1 MKNRIVYF
9 LSFFAFISLLLIG
22 CDDQEESSVITIDSS
37 INGVVLDEV
46 AVELNSL
53 VNYEFDV
60 QSSEKL
66 GKIELVKTV
75 NGVSNNIYIVGYPTS
90 TGEKVTGSIEV
101 TSEMQLTLVAYGN
114 KKTVSDNTKTITIKI
129 FATTNPVTEITLT
142 SAKTGGVIADV
153 GGAITSRGV
162 VWNTNPLPTVD
173 LSTKTADG
181 TGTGAFVST
190 LTNLTPGQTYYVRS
204 YVVSS
209 AGVIYGNEMSFMTL
223 APPVP
228 EIPNGG
234 FELPVIAGF
243 VMNPQPNVWTFTG
256 GGAGMQRNG
265 SAFGAATAPEGF
277 QTALFQQAA
286 EISQTIQFTNQ
297 KLVLSIMAAQRG
309 TQGQTFELYYDDAL
323 IGKVTPASSAWATY
337 VSDVFTATAG
347 PHKITIK
354 ATNAKG
360 GDNSGF
366 VDNVKLIYK
375 P

>member
-1 MKNRIVYF
+1 MKNRIIYF
-9 LSFFAFISLLLIG
+9 LSFFAFISLFQTG
-22 CDDQEESSVITIDSS
+22 CEDQEESVITIESS
-37 INGVVLDEV
+37 INGKLVDEV
-46 AVELNSL
+46 AVELNSF
-53 VNYEFDV
+53 VTYEFDV
-60 QSSEKL
+60 QSSDKL
-66 GKIELVKTV
+66 GRMELVKTV
-75 NGVSNNIYIVGYPTS
+75 NGVSNNIYVVGFPTS
-90 TGEKVTGSIEV
+90 TGEKVTGSVEV
-101 TSEMQLTLVAYGN
+101 TSELQLTLIVYGN

-129 FATTNPVTEITLT
+129 FATTNPVTDITLT

-153 GGAITSRGV
+153 GSTITSRGV
-162 VWNTNPLPTVD
+162 VWSTNPLPTIE
-173 LSTKTADG
+173 LSTKTSDG
-181 TGTGAFVST
+181 TGPGAFVST

-204 YVVSS
+204 YGVTS
-209 AGVIYGNEMSFMTL
+209 AGVIYGNELMFSTL
-223 APPVP
+223 SPPVP

-277 QTALFQQAA
+277 QTALFQQGA
-286 EISQTIQFTNQ
+286 EISQTIQFTDQ
-297 KLVLSIMAAQRG
+297 KLALSIMAAQRG
-309 TQGQTFELYYDDAL
+309 AQAQTFELYYDNTL
-323 IGKVTPASSAWATY
+323 IGKVTPASSAWETY

-354 ATNAKG
+354 GTNPKG

>member
-1 MKNRIVYF
+1 MKNRIIYF
-9 LSFFAFISLLLIG
+9 LSFFAFISLLQTG
-22 CDDQEESSVITIDSS
+22 CEDQEETVITIESS
-37 INGVVLDEV
+37 INGKMVDEV
-46 AVELNSL
+46 AVELNSF
-53 VNYEFDV
+53 VTYEFDV
-60 QSSEKL
+60 QSSDKL
-66 GKIELVKTV
+66 GRMELVKTV
-75 NGVSNNIYIVGYPTS
+75 NGVSNNIYVVGFPTS
-90 TGEKVTGSIEV
+90 TGEKVTGSVEV
-101 TSEMQLTLVAYGN
+101 TSEMQLTLIAYGN
-114 KKTVSDNTKTITIKI
+114 KKTVSDFTKTITIKI

-153 GGAITSRGV
+153 GGTITSRGV
-162 VWNTNPLPTVD
+162 VWSTNPLPTID
-173 LSTKTADG
+173 LSTKTSDG
-181 TGTGAFVST
+181 TGTGAFVSS

-204 YVVSS
+204 YVVTS
-209 AGVIYGNEMSFMTL
+209 AGVIYGNQLIFSTL

-286 EISQTIQFTNQ
+286 EISQTIQFTDQ
-297 KLVLSIMAAQRG
+297 KLVLSIMCAQRG
-309 TQGQTFELYYDDAL
+309 AQAQTFELYYDNTL
-323 IGKVTPASSAWATY
+323 IGKVTPATSAWETY

-354 ATNAKG
+354 GANPKG

>member
-1 MKNRIVYF
+1 MKNRIIYF
-9 LSFFAFISLLLIG
+9 LSFFAFISLFQTG
-22 CDDQEESSVITIDSS
+22 CEDQEESVITIESS
-37 INGVVLDEV
+37 INGKLVDEV
-46 AVELNSL
+46 AVELNSF
-53 VNYEFDV
+53 VTYEFDV
-60 QSSEKL
+60 QSSDKL
-66 GKIELVKTV
+66 GRMELVKTV
-75 NGVSNNIYIVGYPTS
+75 NGVSNNIYVVGFPTS
-90 TGEKVTGSIEV
+90 TGEKVTGSVEV
-101 TSEMQLTLVAYGN
+101 TSELQLTLIAYGN
-114 KKTVSDNTKTITIKI
+114 KKTVSDFTKTITIKI

-153 GGAITSRGV
+153 GGTITSRGV
-162 VWNTNPLPTVD
+162 VWSTNPLPTID
-173 LSTKTADG
+173 LSTKTSDG
-181 TGTGAFVST
+181 TGTGAFVSS

-204 YVVSS
+204 YVVTS
-209 AGVIYGNEMSFMTL
+209 AGVIYGNQLIFSTL

-265 SAFGAATAPEGF
+265 SAFGAAAAPEGF
-277 QTALFQQAA
+277 QTALFQQAV
-286 EISQTIQFTNQ
+286 EISQTIQFTDQ
-297 KLVLSIMAAQRG
+297 KLVLSIMCAQRG
-309 TQGQTFELYYDDAL
+309 AQAQTFELYYDNTL
-323 IGKVTPASSAWATY
+323 IGKVTPASSAWETY

-354 ATNAKG
+354 GTNPKG